1 MERSRDIGACLLTA
15 CSLIVCQSADDLK
28 AQAQW
33 DGALG
38 GSRHILLEE
47 LSSVS
52 LESPL
57 FKKMADIL
65 L

>member
-1 MERSRDIGACLLTA
+1 MLTP

-47 LSSVS
+47 LSSM
-52 LESPL
+52 PL
-57 FKKMADIL
+57 KDPMFKYAADML